1 MEVLPDGV
9 DPKLIKGGQGNLWTE
24 QIYNMRQAEYMTWP
38 RGWAI
43 SEALWS
49 PTKKRNWNDFI
60 GRVEKQFERMDIAEV
75 KYAPSMYDPI
85 VSVSRDKNR
94 QLVVSLTPEIEG
106 LDIYTSFD
114 NSFPDHFYP
123 KYVAPLVVPK
133 DASNMR
139 VITYRGK
146 KPVGRMMTIT
156 VSDLESRVKK

>member
-1 MEVLPDGV
+1 
-9 DPKLIKGGQGNLWTE
+9 
-24 QIYNMRQAEYMTWP
+24 NMRQAEYMAWP

-49 PTKKRNWNDFI
+49 PTRKRNWNDFI
-60 GRVEKQFERMDIAEV
+60 GRVEKHFERMDIAEV

-85 VSVSRDKNR
+85 VSASRNKNR
-94 QLVVSLTPEIEG
+94 ELVVSLTPQIEG

-123 KYVAPLVVPK
+123 KYAAPLVVPK
-133 DASNMR
+133 DASTMR
-139 VITYRGK
+139 VITYRDK
-146 KPVGRMMTIT
+146 KPIGRMMTIS